1 MKQSKRE
8 MTMRM
13 TRKILL
19 AAMTVTIFASC
30 SEQLAETSSVVVPPT
45 PEPQE
50 VPIHFGT
57 ISNGTTRAEFY
68 GAEAADLLNRRFV
81 VSGYKGDASATMG
94 GLVYDNYV
102 VEWAEN
108 TANTSESNTND
119 WEYVGKGRIQPAID
133 NGVTQQ
139 SIKYWDY
146 TKSQYDFIAYSTG
159 HVTPIYEG
167 TPEPGEVLV
176 SAINTETATGTDGVA
191 YTFEGRAADLHDCYI
206 ADLVTVKKASFGS
219 PVVIRFRSLGTKVRI
234 GIYETV
240 PGYSVKDVKFYSAA
254 NTDDAQPDV
263 PRLFSTTANEI
274 YTQGVYTVYYPTVD
288 DESDADN
295 NQAHVKFIGIGD
307 QSSVIDFGALNY
319 TSAEDGEKTPGN
331 VFLGRSSST
340 ASMAGEAEGNYYT
353 QYIPNEFGTNL
364 NLRVDYTLESVD
376 GTGETIVVRGATAQV
391 PSIYTQ
397 WKAGYAYTYLFKITE
412 KTNGHTGTY
421 DPTNPDDP
429 TANPDPAG
437 LYPITFAAVVV
448 SDEDDT
454 QETITLV
461 STPSITTYQ
470 KGSNVLSANEY
481 QASTGPIFVTVSE
494 NNDLVTLSDAN
505 AAVYSLNSTGT
516 EADVVGALTY
526 KSSISGAAITGR
538 NGLVLTKETIT
549 PVSSI
554 EYGVDGNTIPLSG
567 NQAIQFTPTT
577 AGTYA
582 FVYTQRPA
590 SLTNDN
596 YLPVTTTPGDD
607 VTGLYRNFN
616 LISATGLAE
625 ENVIYF
631 SMDGDGNL
639 NQEYPAVGQDSVDG
653 LYVYES
659 TPADRHA
666 CFNGE
671 KAVSGHDY
679 FDRCIQDNGVYYT
692 KVIKVE

>member
-19 AAMTVTIFASC
+19 AAMAVTVFASC
-30 SEQLAETSSVVVPPT
+30 GDQLAETPSVVFSPT

-50 VPIHFGT
+50 VPIQFGT
-57 ISNGTTRAEFY
+57 ISKGSTRAEFY
-68 GAEAADLLNRRFV
+68 GADAANMLDRQFV
-81 VSGYKGDASATMG
+81 VSGYKGDASASVG
-94 GLVYDNYV
+94 GYVYDNYV

-119 WEYVGKGRIQPAID
+119 WEYVGKGRIKPAID

-139 SIKYWDY
+139 AIKYWDY

-167 TPEPGEVLV
+167 TPGPGEVLV
-176 SAINTETATGTDGVA
+176 SAITPETATGAYGVA

-206 ADLVTVKKASFGS
+206 ADLVTVKKASYGY

-234 GIYETV
+234 GIYETI
-240 PGYSVKDVKFYSAA
+240 PGYSVKDVKFYSAS
-254 NTDDAQPDV
+254 NSDDAQPDV
-263 PRLFSTTANEI
+263 PRLFTNTANEI
-274 YTQGVYTVYYPTVD
+274 YTQGVYTIYYPTVD

-295 NQAHVKFIGIGD
+295 NQAHVKFMGIGD
-307 QSSVIDFGALNY
+307 QSSVIDFGGLNY
-319 TSAEDGEKTPGN
+319 TGPEDGEHTPGE

-376 GTGETIVVRGATAQV
+376 GTGETMMVRGATAQV

-454 QETITLV
+454 QETVTLV

-470 KGSNVLSANEY
+470 KGSKVVDNNEY
-481 QASTGPIFVTVSE
+481 LASTGPIYVTVSE
-494 NNDLVTLSDAN
+494 NNDLVTLSAEN
-505 AAVYSLNSTGT
+505 AAVYALSSTCT
-516 EADVVGALTY
+516 ETDVIGAMTY
-526 KSSISGAAITGR
+526 KSSSSEAVITGR
-538 NGLVLTKETIT
+538 NGLVLTKEDIT

-567 NQAIQFTPTT
+567 NQAIQFTPTA
-577 AGTYA
+577 AGLYA
-582 FVYTQRPA
+582 FVYTQRSP

-596 YLPVTTTPGDD
+596 YLPVTTNPNDD

-616 LISATGLAE
+616 LTPATGLAE

-639 NQEYPAVGQDSVDG
+639 NQEYPAVGVDSVDG

-659 TPADRHA
+659 TPSERYA